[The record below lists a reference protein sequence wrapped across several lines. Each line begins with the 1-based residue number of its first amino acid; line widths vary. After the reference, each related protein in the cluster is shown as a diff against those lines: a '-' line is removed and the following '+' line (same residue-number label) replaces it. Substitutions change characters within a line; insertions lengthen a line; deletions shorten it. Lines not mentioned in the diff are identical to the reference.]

1 MPRARKIAGTAG
13 KIALAATG
21 VGAVALGAAALQKR
35 KAQKKVYTI
44 DRWGPVE
51 SNPSLV
57 AIHYTPAIALAKSD
71 RVTITGTPFD
81 GEYKPTKAPTRNDI
95 QITPSAPVT
104 TSGTTGTFKVKTGT
118 VARLKGALGA
128 TKAGVRTGLKK
139 TAGLAGKGLSMLWNK
154 IKWYVIGLAVAGV
167 LFMLLKSYIIAK
179 ATAPA
184 APAPAPVVYAAPPT
198 A

>member
-13 KIALAATG
+13 KIALASTG
-21 VGAVALGAAALQKR
+21 VGAIALGAAAIQKK
-35 KAQKKVYTI
+35 KAQSKVYTI
-44 DRWGPVE
+44 DRWGPA
-51 SNPSLV
+51 SDNPSLV

-71 RVTITGTPFD
+71 RVIITGTPFD

-95 QITPSAPVT
+95 QFTPSMPVS
-104 TSGTTGTFKVKTGT
+104 TSGTGGTFKVKTGT

-128 TKAGVRTGLKK
+128 TKAGVRTGIKK

-154 IKWYVIGLAVAGV
+154 IKWYLFGLIGLGL
-167 LFMLLKSYIIAK
+167 LFMFVKSFIIAK

-184 APAPAPVVYAAPPT
+184 APAPAPAPAPT